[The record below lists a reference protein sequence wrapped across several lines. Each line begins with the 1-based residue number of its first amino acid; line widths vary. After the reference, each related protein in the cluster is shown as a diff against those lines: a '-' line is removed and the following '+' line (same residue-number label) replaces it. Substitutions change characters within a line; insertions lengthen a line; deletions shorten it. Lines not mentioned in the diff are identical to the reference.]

1 MEGKRESRKRKW
13 MRYELQHRIELI
25 KDGVM
30 PQKAE
35 LEEPMWQQMQTI
47 GSTEETKTATITTIC
62 LIDTVDLFTCKLC

>member
-25 KDGVM
+25 KDGM
-30 PQKAE
+30 MQQKAE

-47 GSTEETKTATITTIC
+47 F
-62 LIDTVDLFTCKLC
+62 DQQRKLKQQQSQQSA